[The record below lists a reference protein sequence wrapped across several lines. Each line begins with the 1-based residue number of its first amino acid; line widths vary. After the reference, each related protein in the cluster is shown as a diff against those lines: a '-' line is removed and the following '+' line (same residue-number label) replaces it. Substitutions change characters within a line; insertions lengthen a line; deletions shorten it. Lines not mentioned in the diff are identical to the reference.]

1 MITSEIANGYKNINT
16 GVDKPIIV
24 VNPTFE
30 TRKDKTANKIVQL
43 VNDNLFGK
51 SSSKVS
57 AQATINPIAV
67 FKHAKIITIARMT
80 EPAVPKKCCVIKE
93 SAIPPFS
100 CTSIKPRLCVPKI
113 AKLK

>member
-1 MITSEIANGYKNINT
+1 NTHPHSFPTRRSSDIGSHKAIITSEIANGYKNINT

-67 FKHAKIITIARMT
+67 FKHAKTITIAKMT
-80 EPAVPKKCCVIKE
+80 EPAVPK
-93 SAIPPFS
+93 
-100 CTSIKPRLCVPKI
+100 
-113 AKLK
+113 